1 MNEGN
6 PNSLQWDDRRIQ
18 NMPSMN
24 ALSRLR
30 RPGSYAE
37 MQQRERFVR
46 EAILPKSIS
55 VSPEAVSMGAAKML
69 KEKKKTRGWRF
80 ARSVWSKGWT
90 ERKMELRSQD
100 ATEGRTGLRL
110 LLGLARHMIK
120 VAAKTEPNMNIR
132 RTKRRDLQDKWR
144 KWQSDLLRITRS

>member
-1 MNEGN
+1 MNESG
-6 PNSLQWDDRRIQ
+6 PNQLQWDDRRIQ
-18 NMPSMN
+18 NMPSIA
-24 ALSRLR
+24 ALPRLR
-30 RPGSYAE
+30 RPGSFAE

-46 EAILPKSIS
+46 EAILPKGTS
-55 VSPEAVSMGAAKML
+55 VSPESVSIGAAKRL
-69 KEKKKTRGWRF
+69 KRKKAGGWRF
-80 ARSVWSKGWT
+80 DRSVWSKGWT
-90 ERKMELRSQD
+90 GRKMELRSQD

-144 KWQSDLLRITRS
+144 RWQSDLLRITRS